1 MIKKLTFVVALFS
14 FFYQTNAQELKATV
28 TINYDRVTNVN
39 TQIFKTLQT
48 QITEFL
54 NNTKFTNQVYEQNEK
69 IDCSFFLNIS
79 SFDSNNFGATLQLQS
94 SRPIFNSSYTSPIA
108 NFNDNDVNFRYIEYE
123 NFIYDPNSYT
133 SNLISILAF
142 YANVIIGLDKDSFEE
157 MGGSKQLE
165 VASNIMNLAQSSGY
179 PGWSQSDAKYNN
191 RYYIISDLL
200 SSTYSPYRK
209 ALYEYHLKGLDL
221 MADDQKAAKEKVI
234 EAIKTISQINKV
246 RPNALLTRTFFD
258 AKSDE
263 IVSIFT
269 GGPNVA
275 SSELI
280 EVLNKISPLNSSK
293 WNKIR

>member
-1 MIKKLTFVVALFS
+1 MKKLTCIVAFFVVSMA
-14 FFYQTNAQELKATV
+14 NAQELKATV

-54 NNTKFTNQVYEQNEK
+54 NNTKFTNQEYQQNEK
-69 IDCSFFLNIS
+69 IECSFFLNIS

-94 SRPIFNSSYTSPIA
+94 SRPIFNSSYNSPIV
-108 NFNDNDVNFRYIEYE
+108 NFNDNDVSFRYIEYE

-133 SNLISILAF
+133 SNLISILAY
-142 YANVIIGLDKDSFEE
+142 YANIIIGLDKDSFEE
-157 MGGSKQLE
+157 MGGTKQLE
-165 VASNIMNLAQSSGY
+165 IASNIMNLAQSSGY
-179 PGWSQSDAKYNN
+179 GGWSQSDAKYNN
-191 RYYIISDLL
+191 RYYIISDIL

-209 ALYEYHLKGLDL
+209 TLYEYHLKGLDL
-221 MADDQKAAKEKVI
+221 MAEDLKLAKEKVL
-234 EAIKTISQINKV
+234 ESIKTISQINKV

-263 IVSIFT
+263 IVSIFS
-269 GGPNVA
+269 GGPTMSNT
-275 SSELI
+275 ELLDI
-280 EVLNKISPLNSSK
+280 LNKISPLNSSK

>member
-1 MIKKLTFVVALFS
+1 MKKLTFIVAFLFLVCN
-14 FFYQTNAQELKATV
+14 TNAQELKATV

-48 QITEFL
+48 QMTEFL
-54 NNTKFTNQVYEQNEK
+54 NNTKFTNQEYEQNEK
-69 IDCSFFLNIS
+69 IECSFFLNIAS
-79 SFDSNNFGATLQLQS
+79 YDSNNFGATLQLQS
-94 SRPIFNSSYTSPIA
+94 SRPIFNSSYTSPIV

-142 YANVIIGLDKDSFEE
+142 YANVVIGLDKDSFEE
-157 MGGSKQLE
+157 MGGTKQLE
-165 VASNIMNLAQSSGY
+165 TASSIMNLAQSSGY
-179 PGWSQSDAKYNN
+179 GGWSQSDAKYNN
-191 RYYIISDLL
+191 RYYIISDIL

-221 MADDQKAAKEKVI
+221 MAGDQKEAKERI
-234 EAIKTISQINKV
+234 LEAIKTISQINKV

-263 IVSIFT
+263 IVSIFS
-269 GGPNVA
+269 GGPNMPNN
-275 SSELI
+275 ELLEI
-280 EVLNKISPLNSSK
+280 LNKISPLNSSK
-293 WNKIR
+293 WNIIR

>member
-142 YANVIIGLDKDSFEE
+142 YANVIIGLDKDSL
-157 MGGSKQLE
+157 KKWVVQ
-165 VASNIMNLAQSSGY
+165 
-179 PGWSQSDAKYNN
+179 NN
-191 RYYIISDLL
+191 
-200 SSTYSPYRK
+200 
-209 ALYEYHLKGLDL
+209 
-221 MADDQKAAKEKVI
+221 
-234 EAIKTISQINKV
+234 
-246 RPNALLTRTFFD
+246 
-258 AKSDE
+258 
-263 IVSIFT
+263 
-269 GGPNVA
+269 
-275 SSELI
+275 
-280 EVLNKISPLNSSK
+280 
-293 WNKIR
+293 

>member
-1 MIKKLTFVVALFS
+1 MKKLTFLVAFLVVIS
-14 FFYQTNAQELKATV
+14 IGNAQELKATV

-48 QITEFL
+48 QMTEFL
-54 NNTKFTNQVYEQNEK
+54 NNTKFTSQVYEQNEK
-69 IDCSFFLNIS
+69 IECSFFLNIS

-94 SRPIFNSSYTSPIA
+94 SRPIYNSSYTSPMV

-133 SNLISILAF
+133 SNLISILAY
-142 YANVIIGLDKDSFEE
+142 YANIVIGLDKDSFEE
-157 MGGSKQLE
+157 MGGTKQLE
-165 VASNIMNLAQSSGY
+165 IASNIMNLAQSSGY
-179 PGWSQSDAKYNN
+179 GGWSQTDAKYNN
-191 RYYIISDLL
+191 RYYIISDIL
-200 SSTYSPYRK
+200 SNTYSPYRK
-209 ALYEYHLKGLDL
+209 SLYEYHLKGLDL
-221 MADDQKAAKEKVI
+221 MADDQKTAKLNVL

-263 IVSIFT
+263 IVSIFS
-269 GGPNVA
+269 GGPSMPNN
-275 SSELI
+275 ELLDI
-280 EVLNKISPLNSSK
+280 LNRISPLNSSK

>member
-221 MADDQKAAKEKVI
+221 MADDQKAAKEQVI

>member
-1 MIKKLTFVVALFS
+1 MKKLTFLVAFLVVIS
-14 FFYQTNAQELKATV
+14 IGNAQELKATV

-48 QITEFL
+48 QMTEFL
-54 NNTKFTNQVYEQNEK
+54 NNTKFTSQVYEQNEK
-69 IDCSFFLNIS
+69 IECSFFLNIS

-94 SRPIFNSSYTSPIA
+94 SRPIYNSSYTSPMV

-133 SNLISILAF
+133 SNLISILAY
-142 YANVIIGLDKDSFEE
+142 YANIVIGLDKDSFEE
-157 MGGSKQLE
+157 MGGTKQLE
-165 VASNIMNLAQSSGY
+165 IASNIMNLAQSSGY
-179 PGWSQSDAKYNN
+179 GGWSQTDAKYNN
-191 RYYIISDLL
+191 RYYIISDIL
-200 SSTYSPYRK
+200 SNTYSPYRK
-209 ALYEYHLKGLDL
+209 SLYEYHLKGLDL
-221 MADDQKAAKEKVI
+221 MADDQKTAKLNVF

-263 IVSIFT
+263 IVSIFS
-269 GGPNVA
+269 GGPSMPNN
-275 SSELI
+275 ELLEI
-280 EVLNKISPLNSSK
+280 LNKISPLNSSK

>member
-1 MIKKLTFVVALFS
+1 MKKLTFIVAFLFLVCN
-14 FFYQTNAQELKATV
+14 TNAQELKATV

-48 QITEFL
+48 QMTEFL
-54 NNTKFTNQVYEQNEK
+54 NNTKFTNQEYEQNEK
-69 IDCSFFLNIS
+69 IECSFFLNIAS
-79 SFDSNNFGATLQLQS
+79 YDSNNFGATLQLQS
-94 SRPIFNSSYTSPIA
+94 SRPIFNSSYNSPIV

-142 YANVIIGLDKDSFEE
+142 YANVAIGLDKDSFEE
-157 MGGSKQLE
+157 MGGTKQLE
-165 VASNIMNLAQSSGY
+165 TASSIMNLAQSSGY
-179 PGWSQSDAKYNN
+179 GGWSQSDAKYNN
-191 RYYIISDLL
+191 RYYIISDIL

-221 MADDQKAAKEKVI
+221 MAGDQKEAKERI
-234 EAIKTISQINKV
+234 LEAIKTISQINKV

-263 IVSIFT
+263 IVSIFS
-269 GGPNVA
+269 GGPNMPNN
-275 SSELI
+275 ELLEI
-280 EVLNKISPLNSSK
+280 LNKISPLNSSK
-293 WNKIR
+293 WNIIR

>member
-1 MIKKLTFVVALFS
+1 MKKLTFLVAFLVVIS
-14 FFYQTNAQELKATV
+14 IGNAQELKATV

-48 QITEFL
+48 QMTEFL
-54 NNTKFTNQVYEQNEK
+54 NNTKFTSQVYEQNEK
-69 IDCSFFLNIS
+69 IECSFFLNIS

-94 SRPIFNSSYTSPIA
+94 SRPIYNSSYTSPMV

-133 SNLISILAF
+133 SNLISILAY
-142 YANVIIGLDKDSFEE
+142 YANIVIGLDKDSFEE
-157 MGGSKQLE
+157 MGGTKQLE
-165 VASNIMNLAQSSGY
+165 IASNIMNLAQSSGY
-179 PGWSQSDAKYNN
+179 GGWSQTDAKYNN
-191 RYYIISDLL
+191 RYYIISDIL
-200 SSTYSPYRK
+200 SNTYSPYRK
-209 ALYEYHLKGLDL
+209 SLYEYHLKGLDL
-221 MADDQKAAKEKVI
+221 MADDQKTAKLNVL

-263 IVSIFT
+263 IVSIFS
-269 GGPNVA
+269 GGPSMPNN
-275 SSELI
+275 ELLEI
-280 EVLNKISPLNSSK
+280 LNKISPLNSSK

>member
-142 YANVIIGLDKDSFEE
+142 
-157 MGGSKQLE
+157 MP
-165 VASNIMNLAQSSGY
+165 M
-179 PGWSQSDAKYNN
+179 
-191 RYYIISDLL
+191 
-200 SSTYSPYRK
+200 
-209 ALYEYHLKGLDL
+209 
-221 MADDQKAAKEKVI
+221 
-234 EAIKTISQINKV
+234 
-246 RPNALLTRTFFD
+246 
-258 AKSDE
+258 
-263 IVSIFT
+263 
-269 GGPNVA
+269 
-275 SSELI
+275 
-280 EVLNKISPLNSSK
+280 
-293 WNKIR
+293 

>member
-1 MIKKLTFVVALFS
+1 MKKLTFIVAFLFLVCN
-14 FFYQTNAQELKATV
+14 TNAQELKATV

-48 QITEFL
+48 QMTEFL
-54 NNTKFTNQVYEQNEK
+54 NNTKFTNQEYEQNEK
-69 IDCSFFLNIS
+69 IECSFFLNIAS
-79 SFDSNNFGATLQLQS
+79 YDSNNFGATLQLQS
-94 SRPIFNSSYTSPIA
+94 SRPIFNSSYNSPIV

-142 YANVIIGLDKDSFEE
+142 YANVAIGLDKDSFEE
-157 MGGSKQLE
+157 MGGTKQLE
-165 VASNIMNLAQSSGY
+165 TASSIMNLAQSSGY
-179 PGWSQSDAKYNN
+179 GGWSQSDAKYNN
-191 RYYIISDLL
+191 RYYIISDIL

-221 MADDQKAAKEKVI
+221 MAGDQKEAKERI
-234 EAIKTISQINKV
+234 LEAIKTISQINKV

-263 IVSIFT
+263 IVSIFS
-269 GGPNVA
+269 GGPNMPNN
-275 SSELI
+275 ELLEI
-280 EVLNKISPLNSSK
+280 LNKISPLNSSK

>member
-1 MIKKLTFVVALFS
+1 MKKLTLLVAFLVIVS
-14 FFYQTNAQELKATV
+14 GSNAQELKATV

-48 QITEFL
+48 QMTEFL
-54 NNTKFTNQVYEQNEK
+54 NNTKFTSQAYEQNEK

-79 SFDSNNFGATLQLQS
+79 SYDSNNFGATLQLQS
-94 SRPIFNSSYTSPIA
+94 SRPIYNSSYTSPMV

-133 SNLISILAF
+133 SNLISILAY
-142 YANVIIGLDKDSFEE
+142 YANIVIGLDKDSFEE
-157 MGGSKQLE
+157 MGGTKQLE
-165 VASNIMNLAQSSGY
+165 IASNIMNLAQSSGY
-179 PGWSQSDAKYNN
+179 GGWSQSDAKYNN
-191 RYYIISDLL
+191 RYYIISDIL
-200 SSTYSPYRK
+200 SNTYSPYRK
-209 ALYEYHLKGLDL
+209 SLYEYHLKGLDL
-221 MADDQKAAKEKVI
+221 MADDQKTAKLNVL

-263 IVSIFT
+263 IVSIFS
-269 GGPNVA
+269 GGPTMPNN
-275 SSELI
+275 ELLEI
-280 EVLNKISPLNSSK
+280 LNKISPLNSSK